1 MVHVVLAHDE
11 AWRFSM
17 VPELLQQG
25 VVIWN
30 CGDWSLCLSCAHDF
44 LPCAL
49 LHCSQVA
56 TRDCDNRKKSI
67 LFEVRESRKER
78 SDWQPLRALGSIRC
92 RNGLASSLA
101 NQHF

>member
-1 MVHVVLAHDE
+1 MLHIRRLGSFFFCGICFSVFRGLNVVHVVLAHDE

-44 LPCAL
+44 YAL
-49 LHCSQVA
+49 CVA
-56 TRDCDNRKKSI
+56 SLFPDRDKR
-67 LFEVRESRKER
+67 L
-78 SDWQPLRALGSIRC
+78 
-92 RNGLASSLA
+92 
-101 NQHF
+101 